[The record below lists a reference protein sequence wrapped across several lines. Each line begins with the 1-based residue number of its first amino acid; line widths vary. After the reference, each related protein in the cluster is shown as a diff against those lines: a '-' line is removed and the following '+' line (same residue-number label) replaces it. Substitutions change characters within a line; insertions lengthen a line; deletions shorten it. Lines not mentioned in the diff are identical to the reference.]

1 MDVGCDEGDSQRICI
16 EFRSNGEMGN
26 NGYSLEI
33 LIRKVSNVMRIQDM
47 IHQELSLHQ
56 TPK

>member
-47 IHQELSLHQ
+47 IHQEISLQ
-56 TPK
+56 K